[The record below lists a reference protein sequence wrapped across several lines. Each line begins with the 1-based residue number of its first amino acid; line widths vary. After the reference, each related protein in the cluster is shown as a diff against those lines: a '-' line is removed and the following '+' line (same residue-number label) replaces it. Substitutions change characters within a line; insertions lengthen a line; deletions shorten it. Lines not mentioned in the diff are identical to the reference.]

1 MRPRR
6 EASRAA
12 QNEESEAFRVKGV
25 EKLKDRS
32 YMMDWNDGAM
42 RINKFLSAMGYCSR
56 READRLIEEG
66 KVKVDGVRAELGTL
80 VEPGMKVTVKEE
92 LVGTLEDA
100 SGQKTVLLAVNK
112 PAGIVCTTTD
122 NDRAPNI
129 VDMVDYPTRV
139 YPVGRLDKDSE
150 GLMLMTNRG
159 DLVNEIL
166 RASNVHEK
174 EYLVR
179 VDKALTEGFVDKM
192 RRGVHLDEL
201 QVTTR
206 PCKVIVKD
214 KTSFIIVLTQGL
226 NRQIRRMCE
235 ALGFHVISLKRIR
248 IMNIRLGNLKPGT
261 WRNVT
266 AEELRELE
274 NSLKKSESSRAG
286 RTGSAGSSTGTGSA
300 GSRGA
305 GSSAGRT
312 GGTGSRSTGS
322 SSTAKAGA
330 KKTGAGKPVSAADQ
344 RRTENYKTRQKEYF
358 RAKSEAAGKAAGGSK
373 TGGKTGGRAAG
384 KSGAGASGVKRSG
397 AGGGR
402 PAARGRKA
410 DHGTGKRG

>member
-1 MRPRR
+1 
-6 EASRAA
+6 
-12 QNEESEAFRVKGV
+12 
-25 EKLKDRS
+25 
-32 YMMDWNDGAM
+32 
-42 RINKFLSAMGYCSR
+42 
-56 READRLIEEG
+56 
-66 KVKVDGVRAELGTL
+66 
-80 VEPGMKVTVKEE
+80 
-92 LVGTLEDA
+92 
-100 SGQKTVLLAVNK
+100 
-112 PAGIVCTTTD
+112 
-122 NDRAPNI
+122 
-129 VDMVDYPTRV
+129 
-139 YPVGRLDKDSE
+139 
-150 GLMLMTNRG
+150 
-159 DLVNEIL
+159 
-166 RASNVHEK
+166 
-174 EYLVR
+174 
-179 VDKALTEGFVDKM
+179 M

-330 KKTGAGKPVSAADQ
+330 KKTGAGKLVSAADQ
-344 RRTENYKTRQKEYF
+344 RRTENYKTRQIEYF

-384 KSGAGASGVKRSG
+384 KSGAGRTSGVKKS
-397 AGGGR
+397 AAGGR

>member
-1 MRPRR
+1 
-6 EASRAA
+6 
-12 QNEESEAFRVKGV
+12 
-25 EKLKDRS
+25 
-32 YMMDWNDGAM
+32 MDWNDGAM
-42 RINKFLSAMGYCSR
+42 RINKYLSAMGYCSR

-139 YPVGRLDKDSE
+139 YPIGRLDKDSE

-174 EYLVR
+174 EYIVR

-305 GSSAGRT
+305 GS
-312 GGTGSRSTGS
+312 RSTGS

-384 KSGAGASGVKRSG
+384 KSGAGRTSGVKKS
-397 AGGGR
+397 AAGGR
-402 PAARGRKA
+402 PAGNGRKA

>member
-1 MRPRR
+1 MT
-6 EASRAA
+6 
-12 QNEESEAFRVKGV
+12 
-25 EKLKDRS
+25 
-32 YMMDWNDGAM
+32 DWNDGAM

-274 NSLKKSESSRAG
+274 NSLKKSESSQAG

-300 GSRGA
+300 GRTGSA

-384 KSGAGASGVKRSG
+384 KSGAGRTSGVKKS
-397 AGGGR
+397 AAGGR
-402 PAARGRKA
+402 PAGNGRKA
-410 DHGTGKRG
+410 DHGTGKR

>member
-1 MRPRR
+1 MT
-6 EASRAA
+6 
-12 QNEESEAFRVKGV
+12 
-25 EKLKDRS
+25 
-32 YMMDWNDGAM
+32 DWNDGAM

-300 GSRGA
+300 GS
-305 GSSAGRT
+305 SAGRT

-373 TGGKTGGRAAG
+373 TGGRAAG
-384 KSGAGASGVKRSG
+384 KSGAGRTSGVKKS
-397 AGGGR
+397 AAGGR

>member
-1 MRPRR
+1 MT
-6 EASRAA
+6 
-12 QNEESEAFRVKGV
+12 
-25 EKLKDRS
+25 
-32 YMMDWNDGAM
+32 DWNDGAM

-235 ALGFHVISLKRIR
+235 ALDCHVASLKRVR
-248 IMNIRLGNLKPGT
+248 IMNIRLGNLPSGHY
-261 WRNVT
+261 RNVT
-266 AEELRELE
+266 EAEFEEMVRE
-274 NSLKKSESSRAG
+274 
-286 RTGSAGSSTGTGSA
+286 
-300 GSRGA
+300 
-305 GSSAGRT
+305 
-312 GGTGSRSTGS
+312 
-322 SSTAKAGA
+322 
-330 KKTGAGKPVSAADQ
+330 
-344 RRTENYKTRQKEYF
+344 F
-358 RAKSEAAGKAAGGSK
+358 
-373 TGGKTGGRAAG
+373 
-384 KSGAGASGVKRSG
+384 
-397 AGGGR
+397 
-402 PAARGRKA
+402 
-410 DHGTGKRG
+410 

>member
-1 MRPRR
+1 MT
-6 EASRAA
+6 
-12 QNEESEAFRVKGV
+12 
-25 EKLKDRS
+25 
-32 YMMDWNDGAM
+32 DWNDGAM

-66 KVKVDGVRAELGTL
+66 KVKVDGVCAELGTL

-384 KSGAGASGVKRSG
+384 KSGAGRTSGVKKS
-397 AGGGR
+397 AAGGR

>member
-1 MRPRR
+1 MT
-6 EASRAA
+6 
-12 QNEESEAFRVKGV
+12 
-25 EKLKDRS
+25 
-32 YMMDWNDGAM
+32 DWNDGAM

-274 NSLKKSESSRAG
+274 NSLKKSESSQAG

-300 GSRGA
+300 GRTGSA

-373 TGGKTGGRAAG
+373 TGGKNGGRAAG
-384 KSGAGASGVKRSG
+384 KSGAGRTSGVKKS
-397 AGGGR
+397 AAGGR

>member
-1 MRPRR
+1 
-6 EASRAA
+6 
-12 QNEESEAFRVKGV
+12 
-25 EKLKDRS
+25 
-32 YMMDWNDGAM
+32 MDWNDGAM

-373 TGGKTGGRAAG
+373 TGGKTGGKATG
-384 KSGAGASGVKRSG
+384 KSGA
-397 AGGGR
+397 GR

>member
-1 MRPRR
+1 MA
-6 EASRAA
+6 E
-12 QNEESEAFRVKGV
+12 NEMF
-25 EKLKDRS
+25 
-32 YMMDWNDGAM
+32 NQDGQEAM
-42 RINKFLSAMGYCSR
+42 RLNKFLSAAGVCSR

-66 KVKVDGVRAELGTL
+66 RVTIDGERAVLGDLVQSGARVKVNGRD
-80 VEPGMKVTVKEE
+80 
-92 LVGTLEDA
+92 VGTVERLAE
-100 SGQKTVLLAVNK
+100 KKRVLIAVNK
-112 PAGIVCTTTD
+112 PVGVVCTTTD
-122 NDRAPNI
+122 NDRAVNI
-129 VDMVDYPTRV
+129 VELVDYPQRV
-139 YPVGRLDKDSE
+139 YPIGRLDKDSE
-150 GLMLMTNRG
+150 GPMLMTNRG

-274 NSLKKSESSRAG
+274 NSLKRKESSRAG
-286 RTGSAGSSTGTGSA
+286 STGSAGSSAGSTGGAGSRSA
-300 GSRGA
+300 GSG
-305 GSSAGRT
+305 
-312 GGTGSRSTGS
+312 
-322 SSTAKAGA
+322 STAKAGA

-344 RRTENYKTRQKEYF
+344 RRAENYKSRQKEYF
-358 RAKSEAAGKAAGGSK
+358 RAKSEAAGKTAGGSK
-373 TGGKTGGRAAG
+373 AGGKTGGRAAG
-384 KSGAGASGVKRSG
+384 KSGAGRTSGVKKS
-397 AGGGR
+397 AAGGR

>member
-1 MRPRR
+1 MRKMRLDR
-6 EASRAA
+6 LLARS
-12 QNEESEAFRVKGV
+12 GV
-25 EKLKDRS
+25 
-32 YMMDWNDGAM
+32 
-42 RINKFLSAMGYCSR
+42 SR
-56 READRLIEEG
+56 REAAAL
-66 KVKVDGVRAELGTL
+66 VKAGR
-80 VEPGMKVTVKEE
+80 VTVNGAPAADPAMAIDLDRDVVHLGGETVRTDKHFHVMINKPSGV
-92 LVGTLEDA
+92 LTATEDGR
-100 SGQKTVLLAVNK
+100 GQTVLDLL
-112 PAGIVCTTTD
+112 PRGWQSLGLG
-122 NDRAPNI
+122 
-129 VDMVDYPTRV
+129 
-139 YPVGRLDKDSE
+139 PVGRLDKDSE

-274 NSLKKSESSRAG
+274 NSLKKSESSQAG

-300 GSRGA
+300 GRTGSA

-373 TGGKTGGRAAG
+373 TGGKNGGRAAG
-384 KSGAGASGVKRSG
+384 KSGAGRTSGVKKS
-397 AGGGR
+397 AAGGR
-402 PAARGRKA
+402 PAGNGRKA
-410 DHGTGKRG
+410 DHGTGKR

>member
-1 MRPRR
+1 
-6 EASRAA
+6 
-12 QNEESEAFRVKGV
+12 
-25 EKLKDRS
+25 
-32 YMMDWNDGAM
+32 MDWNDGAM
-42 RINKFLSAMGYCSR
+42 RINKYLSAMGYCSR
-56 READRLIEEG
+56 READRLIKEG

-274 NSLKKSESSRAG
+274 NSLKKSESSQAG

-300 GSRGA
+300 GRTGSA

-373 TGGKTGGRAAG
+373 TGGKNGGRAAG
-384 KSGAGASGVKRSG
+384 KSGAGRTSGVKKS
-397 AGGGR
+397 AAGGR
-402 PAARGRKA
+402 PAGNGRKA
-410 DHGTGKRG
+410 DHGTGKR

>member
-1 MRPRR
+1 MT
-6 EASRAA
+6 
-12 QNEESEAFRVKGV
+12 
-25 EKLKDRS
+25 
-32 YMMDWNDGAM
+32 DWNDGAM

-112 PAGIVCTTTD
+112 PAGIVCTTSD

-139 YPVGRLDKDSE
+139 YPIGRLDKDSE

-179 VDKALTEGFVDKM
+179 VDKTITEGFVDKM

-235 ALGFHVISLKRIR
+235 ALGFHVISLKRVR

-274 NSLKKSESSRAG
+274 SSLKKNDE
-286 RTGSAGSSTGTGSA
+286 RTS
-300 GSRGA
+300 
-305 GSSAGRT
+305 GSSAGNRST
-312 GGTGSRSTGS
+312 GGNGGGGAGSRSSGS
-322 SSTAKAGA
+322 AGKTGA
-330 KKTGAGKPVSAADQ
+330 KKPGTGKGLSASEQ
-344 RRTENYKTRQKEYF
+344 RRTENYKTRQKEFF
-358 RAKSEAAGKAAGGSK
+358 RKKSEAAGKTAGGGKAAGGKSGSTGRTSGSSR
-373 TGGKTGGRAAG
+373 TGGTGRTSGSSRTGSAGRVSGSSRTGSAG
-384 KSGAGASGVKRSG
+384 RTSGGA
-397 AGGGR
+397 GR
-402 PAARGRKA
+402 PAGSGRRA

>member
-1 MRPRR
+1 MT
-6 EASRAA
+6 
-12 QNEESEAFRVKGV
+12 
-25 EKLKDRS
+25 
-32 YMMDWNDGAM
+32 DWNDGAM

-274 NSLKKSESSRAG
+274 NSLKKSESSQAG

-300 GSRGA
+300 GRTGSA

-373 TGGKTGGRAAG
+373 TGGKNGGRAAG
-384 KSGAGASGVKRSG
+384 KSGAGRTSGVKKS
-397 AGGGR
+397 AAGGR
-402 PAARGRKA
+402 PAGNGRKA
-410 DHGTGKRG
+410 DHGTGKR

>member
-1 MRPRR
+1 MT
-6 EASRAA
+6 
-12 QNEESEAFRVKGV
+12 
-25 EKLKDRS
+25 
-32 YMMDWNDGAM
+32 DWNDGAM

-305 GSSAGRT
+305 GS
-312 GGTGSRSTGS
+312 RSTGS

-384 KSGAGASGVKRSG
+384 KSGAGRTSGVKKS
-397 AGGGR
+397 AAGGR

>member
-1 MRPRR
+1 MT
-6 EASRAA
+6 
-12 QNEESEAFRVKGV
+12 
-25 EKLKDRS
+25 
-32 YMMDWNDGAM
+32 DWNDGAM

-92 LVGTLEDA
+92 LGGTLEDA

-112 PAGIVCTTTD
+112 PAGIVCTTSD

-139 YPVGRLDKDSE
+139 YPIGRLDKDSE

-179 VDKALTEGFVDKM
+179 VDKTITEGFVDKM

-235 ALGFHVISLKRIR
+235 ALGFHVISLKRVR

-274 NSLKKSESSRAG
+274 SSLRKNDERSSG
-286 RTGSAGSSTGTGSA
+286 SSAGNRSTGGGNGGGSA
-300 GSRGA
+300 GSRSS
-305 GSSAGRT
+305 GSSADGRN
-312 GGTGSRSTGS
+312 GGSAGKT
-322 SSTAKAGA
+322 GA
-330 KKTGAGKPVSAADQ
+330 KKPGTGRQLSASER
-344 RRTENYKTRQKEYF
+344 RRTENYKTRQKEFF
-358 RAKSEAAGKAAGGSK
+358 RKKSEAAGKTAGSGKAAGGKSGSTGRTSGSSRTGSTGRTSGSSR
-373 TGGKTGGRAAG
+373 TGGTGRTGSA
-384 KSGAGASGVKRSG
+384 
-397 AGGGR
+397 GR
-402 PAARGRKA
+402 PAGSGRRA

>member
-1 MRPRR
+1 
-6 EASRAA
+6 
-12 QNEESEAFRVKGV
+12 
-25 EKLKDRS
+25 
-32 YMMDWNDGAM
+32 
-42 RINKFLSAMGYCSR
+42 
-56 READRLIEEG
+56 
-66 KVKVDGVRAELGTL
+66 
-80 VEPGMKVTVKEE
+80 
-92 LVGTLEDA
+92 
-100 SGQKTVLLAVNK
+100 
-112 PAGIVCTTTD
+112 
-122 NDRAPNI
+122 
-129 VDMVDYPTRV
+129 
-139 YPVGRLDKDSE
+139 
-150 GLMLMTNRG
+150 MTNRG

-274 NSLKKSESSRAG
+274 NSLKKNESTRAGRAGSRAG
-286 RTGSAGSSTGTGSA
+286 RTGSA
-300 GSRGA
+300 
-305 GSSAGRT
+305 
-312 GGTGSRSTGS
+312 GSRSTGS

-384 KSGAGASGVKRSG
+384 KSGAGRTSGVKKS
-397 AGGGR
+397 AAGGR

>member
-1 MRPRR
+1 MT
-6 EASRAA
+6 
-12 QNEESEAFRVKGV
+12 
-25 EKLKDRS
+25 
-32 YMMDWNDGAM
+32 DWNDGAM

-112 PAGIVCTTTD
+112 PAGIVCTTSD

-139 YPVGRLDKDSE
+139 YPIGRLDKDSE

-179 VDKALTEGFVDKM
+179 VDKTITEGFVDKM

-235 ALGFHVISLKRIR
+235 ALGFHVISLKRVR

-274 NSLKKSESSRAG
+274 SSLRKNDERSSG
-286 RTGSAGSSTGTGSA
+286 SSAGNRSTGGGNGGGSA
-300 GSRGA
+300 GSRSS
-305 GSSAGRT
+305 GSSADGRN
-312 GGTGSRSTGS
+312 GGSAGKT
-322 SSTAKAGA
+322 GA
-330 KKTGAGKPVSAADQ
+330 KKPGTGRQLSASER
-344 RRTENYKTRQKEYF
+344 RRTENYKTRQKEFF
-358 RAKSEAAGKAAGGSK
+358 RKKSEAAGKTAGSGKAAGG
-373 TGGKTGGRAAG
+373 
-384 KSGAGASGVKRSG
+384 KSGSA
-397 AGGGR
+397 GR
-402 PAARGRKA
+402 PAGSGRRA

>member
-1 MRPRR
+1 
-6 EASRAA
+6 
-12 QNEESEAFRVKGV
+12 
-25 EKLKDRS
+25 
-32 YMMDWNDGAM
+32 MDWNDGAM
-42 RINKFLSAMGYCSR
+42 RINKYLSAMGYCSR
-56 READRLIEEG
+56 READRLIKEG

-112 PAGIVCTTTD
+112 PAGIVCTTSD

-274 NSLKKSESSRAG
+274 NSLKKSESSQAG
-286 RTGSAGSSTGTGSA
+286 RTGSTGSSTGTGSA
-300 GSRGA
+300 GRTGSA

-373 TGGKTGGRAAG
+373 TGGKNGGRAAG
-384 KSGAGASGVKRSG
+384 KSGAGRTSGVKKS
-397 AGGGR
+397 AAGGR
-402 PAARGRKA
+402 PAGNGRKA
-410 DHGTGKRG
+410 DHGTGKR